1 MRVKVLSIFLLL
13 VLIVSMT
20 GCGTPD
26 NDEIDEPLTPQEE
39 EEYEDHEEIE
49 GLINEDEDEDE
60 DEEEISL
67 NGITDSKHV
76 TVTASNVNLRS
87 GPGTKF
93 DIVGSVDTGEKL
105 EVVFFMEH
113 WIKVETEDGSEAF
126 IAGWLT
132 DENLPEPDSE
142 KLEEEK
148 VDEEI

>member
-60 DEEEISL
+60 EEISL
-67 NGITDSKHV
+67 NGITDSMHV

-113 WIKVETEDGSEAF
+113 WIKVETEDGSVAF